1 MAEKR
6 FVSGWVWAA
15 IVLVAVIIICIVI
28 FLTRYDGDREIEI
41 KPAVEEEP
49 VAGLYIHGEVNNP
62 GSYPLSE
69 EYNITDILGLAGR
82 VTDNADLNH
91 VSLYIPSRQDIA
103 SCQKV
108 DINRAEKWLLM
119 ALPGIGEIKAEAI
132 ITYREKNG
140 LFRST
145 SELMEVEGIGKETL
159 AEIADLITVGDY

>member
-6 FVSGWVWAA
+6 LVGGWAWAA

-41 KPAVEEEP
+41 KLTPEEEP
-49 VAGLYIHGEVNNP
+49 IAELYVHGEVNNP
-62 GSYPLSE
+62 GVYPLSD
-69 EYNITDILGLAGR
+69 EYNLSDMLGMAGR
-82 VTDNADLNH
+82 VTDDADPDH
-91 VSLYIPSRQDIA
+91 ISLYIPSRNDTA

-132 ITYREKNG
+132 ITYRENNG
-140 LFRST
+140 PFRST
-145 SELMEVEGIGKETL
+145 NELIEVEGIGKETL
-159 AEIADLITVGDY
+159 AEIAEMITVGDY